1 MISSSSQ
8 IKHRKPRIRSSVF
21 GVWGACLVH
30 VKAAPLP
37 HAGTTVPALL
47 NSTSNQ
53 LCLHFQSDISV
64 AAAGFHLEYKSKIN
78 LNRCLCLAL
87 GAAFLEEHTLR
98 VLNDEMLLS

>member
-1 MISSSSQ
+1 M
-8 IKHRKPRIRSSVF
+8 
-21 GVWGACLVH
+21 
-30 VKAAPLP
+30 
-37 HAGTTVPALL
+37 PALL

-78 LNRCLCLAL
+78 RCLRLAL

-98 VLNDEMLLS
+98 VFNDEMLLS